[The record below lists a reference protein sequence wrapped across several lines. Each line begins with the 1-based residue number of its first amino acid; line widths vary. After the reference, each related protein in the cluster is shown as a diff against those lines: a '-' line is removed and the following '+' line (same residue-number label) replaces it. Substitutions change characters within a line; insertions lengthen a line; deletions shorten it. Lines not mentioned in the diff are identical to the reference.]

1 MRGIATCC
9 LYTTYVVFGI
19 LTGRGSASADGTD
32 HTEVV
37 KLQQAYVNDVRD
49 ARVDARY
56 VDESARTHGFRG
68 AIRPPNAPTRRVRR
82 SALDLDDDQYA
93 WVLYG
98 GLGVL
103 SAIFFLS
110 VVCWC
115 AHWSAWVRSADGL
128 TLFRDHSSPM
138 HLAYPTYDNLA
149 FTAYM
154 EKDLALLGDGVVV
167 NGGYYEKSPNVHTY
181 TGPRVESCGESI
193 V

>member
-1 MRGIATCC
+1 MQRFATCC
-9 LYTTYVVFGI
+9 LYTTCVVFGV
-19 LTGRGSASADGTD
+19 LTGRGSVSASADGTD
-32 HTEVV
+32 HTDVV
-37 KLQQAYVNDVRD
+37 KLRQAYVNDVRD
-49 ARVDARY
+49 TRVDARH
-56 VDESARTHGFRG
+56 VDESTRTHV
-68 AIRPPNAPTRRVRR
+68 IRPPNAPTRRVRR
-82 SALDLDDDQYA
+82 SALDPDDDQYA

-115 AHWSAWVRSADGL
+115 AHWSAWVRSADGS
-128 TLFRDHSSPM
+128 TLFRDHSSPV

-167 NGGYYEKSPNVHTY
+167 NGGYYEKSPNVHKY